1 MNNIQLY
8 VVLFMVLASIISSIA
23 KKAREAA
30 EQRRAQAEIERR
42 RLEALRTGRT
52 EDDARG
58 EDPAAELA
66 KRREAQLEELRR
78 IQRER
83 ARAQAAGAGS
93 VPGRASQTRAPSGPA
108 PRQQPQR
115 QAQPQTPSRR
125 APKSQDP
132 RVARQAGVGA
142 TAPASGTRVQE
153 RAVTPYTGESTTHR
167 IVADAAPA
175 PGVAPV
181 PLPPATG
188 HPWRDAFL
196 LQELLGPPLSMR
208 VASIP
213 GLDSL
218 SYTSP
223 GLRPRPEVPT
233 E

>member
-8 VVLFMVLASIISSIA
+8 VVLFMVLASIVSSIA

-30 EQRRAQAEIERR
+30 EQRRAQAEVERR

-58 EDPAAELA
+58 EDRAATLA

-83 ARAQAAGAGS
+83 ARAQAAGAAANARS
-93 VPGRASQTRAPSGPA
+93 VPGRASQTGAPSGPV

-115 QAQPQTPSRR
+115 QTQAPSPSRR
-125 APKSQDP
+125 ASKSQDP

-142 TAPASGTRVQE
+142 TAPAGGTLVQE

-208 VASIP
+208 GARIP
-213 GLDSL
+213 GLDSF
-218 SYTSP
+218 
-223 GLRPRPEVPT
+223 
-233 E
+233 

>member
-8 VVLFMVLASIISSIA
+8 VVLFMVLASIVSSIA

-83 ARAQAAGAGS
+83 ARAQAAGARS
-93 VPGRASQTRAPSGPA
+93 APGRASQTRAPSGPV

-115 QAQPQTPSRR
+115 QAQPQSPARR
-125 APKSQDP
+125 GPTSPDP
-132 RVARQAGVGA
+132 RVARQSGVGA
-142 TAPASGTRVQE
+142 PAAGTRVRDQ
-153 RAVTPYTGESTTHR
+153 AVTPYTGESTTHR

-208 VASIP
+208 EARIP

-223 GLRPRPEVPT
+223 GLRPRPEVPP